1 MLTWITISLYT
12 IIDPIVSMA
21 NMNAT
26 QEIATIIA
34 SIADERATFDETYVL
49 GLYTAAEMDAYLAW
63 VESV

>member
-1 MLTWITISLYT
+1 
-12 IIDPIVSMA
+12 MA